1 MSYYYIIIIS
11 IVIYYIEKTSFD
23 AISNSYSATIS
34 LCSAIISNA
43 LTDMNN
49 IHLWITSIEMVK
61 VSLGRSHEY

>member
-23 AISNSYSATIS
+23 AISNSYSATIN
-34 LCSAIISNA
+34 LCSAISNA
-43 LTDMNN
+43 LTDMSN